1 MYIYLGICC
10 MKDLEPK
17 LMMVWHL
24 IGCSIIGQNIL
35 AYYYEDG
42 IGIVKICTR
51 RFVGIKKPQKT
62 ILK

>member
-1 MYIYLGICC
+1 